1 MTSPAPGSFLARPG
15 GRNSSVSKKRIS
27 AMSTITFAIVYS
39 PEAVDHLAVL
49 PKSTQALI
57 VDQVDEQLTHE
68 ATLPT
73 RKRKLLRPNPIA
85 PWELR
90 LGDIRVF
97 YEVQEEPEPLVKI
110 AAVGI
115 KQHNALWIGKE
126 RIDL

>member
-1 MTSPAPGSFLARPG
+1 VASVDAEAGICVGSVMA
-15 GRNSSVSKKRIS
+15 
-27 AMSTITFAIVYS
+27 FAVIYS
-39 PEAVDHLAVL
+39 PEAVDHLAAL
-49 PKSTQALI
+49 SKATQTL
-57 VDQVDEQLTHE
+57 VVDEVDKQLTHE
-68 ATLPT
+68 PKLPT

-97 YEVQEEPEPLVKI
+97 YDVQEEPKPLVKI

>member
-1 MTSPAPGSFLARPG
+1 MA
-15 GRNSSVSKKRIS
+15 
-27 AMSTITFAIVYS
+27 FAVIYS
-39 PEAVDHLAVL
+39 PEAVDHLAAL
-49 PKSTQALI
+49 SKATQTL
-57 VDQVDEQLTHE
+57 VVDEVDKQLTYE
-68 ATLPT
+68 PKLPT

-97 YEVQEEPEPLVKI
+97 YDVQEEPEPLVKI

-115 KQHNALWIGKE
+115 KQHNELWIGKE

>member
-1 MTSPAPGSFLARPG
+1 MAFE
-15 GRNSSVSKKRIS
+15 
-27 AMSTITFAIVYS
+27 IVYS
-39 PEAVDHLAVL
+39 PEAVDHLETL
-49 PKSTQALI
+49 PKTSQVLV
-57 VDQVDEQLTHE
+57 VDQVDEQLEHQP
-68 ATLPT
+68 TLPN

-90 LGDIRVF
+90 LGDVRVF
-97 YEVQEEPEPLVKI
+97 YDVQEEPEPLVKI

>member
-1 MTSPAPGSFLARPG
+1 MA
-15 GRNSSVSKKRIS
+15 
-27 AMSTITFAIVYS
+27 FAIIYS
-39 PEAVDHLAVL
+39 PEAVDHLAAL
-49 PKSTQALI
+49 PKATQALI
-57 VDQVDEQLTHE
+57 LDEVDEQLMHE
-68 ATLPT
+68 PKLPT

-97 YEVQEEPEPLVKI
+97 YDVEEEPAPLVKI